1 MKRFFMDCRDYPTDV
16 ACTVSLF
23 AATKDEL
30 MEAVVMH
37 RKKVH
42 GNKDTPQFRETLAKQ
57 LKEAPP
63 LLRCHR
69 F

>member
-1 MKRFFMDCRDYPTDV
+1 MDCRDYPGDV

-30 MEAVVMH
+30 LEAVVLH
-37 RKKVH
+37 RGQVH
-42 GNKDTPQFRETLAKQ
+42 GNKDTPQFRKTMAKQ

-69 F
+69 L

>member
-1 MKRFFMDCRDYPTDV
+1 MKRFFMDCRDHPSDV
-16 ACTVSLF
+16 HCTVALF
-23 AATKDEL
+23 AATRDEL
-30 MEAVVMH
+30 LEAVIQH
-37 RKKVH
+37 RRTVH
-42 GNKDTPQFRETLAKQ
+42 GNQDTPQFRANIAKQ